1 MSTEDKINYSGYCRP
16 SFPPCIFGLFQLF
29 GFTSLKCW
37 SPTLAPIYVCPHPIL
52 FKVRLNAVIYRWSI
66 FMLFLLH
73 LLCWLY
79 FTSDVVLSI
88 ITPFML
94 ALLLTVLTSHG
105 CCDQVL
111 LLHPL
116 PLYVCPSKLLWLT
129 SFGCCSP
136 S

>member
-1 MSTEDKINYSGYCRP
+1 M
-16 SFPPCIFGLFQLF
+16 
-29 GFTSLKCW
+29 
-37 SPTLAPIYVCPHPIL
+37 
-52 FKVRLNAVIYRWSI
+52 NAVIYRWPP
-66 FMLFLLH
+66 FMFFLLH

-105 CCDQVL
+105 CCDQAL

-136 S
+136 SQASCSVWTPSTNCVNISCHLPTLCANIIYVSFSLPKMQRTLHEILIMFDFYDSKG